1 LLNWDA
7 HNLHGKGSNYYG
19 FVASAADG
27 VNPKAP
33 DGFNI
38 EGLTMA
44 PGSTNIGWLGF
55 RAPLVP
61 PSERAAALIVS
72 VTNFSSLVVSGG
84 PVGSAKFGPPI
95 ELNLRCRGIR
105 SIEATTNAVL
115 ISAGP
120 PGKTTGISPGDYR
133 LFTWTGKV
141 LDTPQERAADLTGLN
156 AEGIG
161 ELPAQPW
168 TANSQVQVVSDNGN
182 TIFYGDDIEAK
193 HLPFPAFKKFRS
205 DWVTFGD
212 IVISRPACYT
222 FSIAQNNATLS
233 WCSVAGLIYR
243 VQSKDNLDDSA
254 WTDLSGDIAAVG
266 PLTSETFPTGP
277 GLQRFFRVIVVP

>member
-1 LLNWDA
+1 
-7 HNLHGKGSNYYG
+7 
-19 FVASAADG
+19 V
-27 VNPKAP
+27 
-33 DGFNI
+33 
-38 EGLTMA
+38 
-44 PGSTNIGWLGF
+44 
-55 RAPLVP
+55 
-61 PSERAAALIVS
+61 
-72 VTNFSSLVVSGG
+72 
-84 PVGSAKFGPPI
+84 
-95 ELNLRCRGIR
+95 
-105 SIEATTNAVL
+105 
-115 ISAGP
+115 
-120 PGKTTGISPGDYR
+120 
-133 LFTWTGKV
+133 
-141 LDTPQERAADLTGLN
+141 
-156 AEGIG
+156 
-161 ELPAQPW
+161 ELPPQPW

-243 VQSKDNLDDSA
+243 VQSKNNLDDSA

-266 PLTSETFPTGP
+266 PLTSERFPTGP